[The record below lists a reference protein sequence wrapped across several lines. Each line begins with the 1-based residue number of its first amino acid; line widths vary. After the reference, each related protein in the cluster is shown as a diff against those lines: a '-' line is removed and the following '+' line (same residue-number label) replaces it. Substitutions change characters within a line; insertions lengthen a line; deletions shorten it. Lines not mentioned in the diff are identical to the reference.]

1 MISEQALYRA
11 TFAHVILC
19 HSLGQSTD
27 LVNGETVRVNRCD
40 QYMAQAY
47 GTKGKNNKLYT
58 NLARNFIAIMI
69 AISEVLNTDAT
80 VIAPVESK

>member
-1 MISEQALYRA
+1 M
-11 TFAHVILC
+11 
-19 HSLGQSTD
+19 
-27 LVNGETVRVNRCD
+27 VRVNRCD

-58 NLARNFIAIMI
+58 NIARNFIAFMI
-69 AISEVLNTDAT
+69 AICEVLNTDAT